1 MLHGYLGKIK
11 WGEGYS
17 LPDGS
22 DRAFPL
28 AWSSVTH
35 IIGSVSVQKVVARLD
50 NGFYYVACVR
60 NVMGEGDSTNI

>member
-1 MLHGYLGKIK
+1 MLHCYLGKIK
-11 WGEGYS
+11 WGEG

-22 DRAFPL
+22 DPALPL

-35 IIGSVSVQKVVARLD
+35 IIGSVSVQKVAARLD

-60 NVMGEGDSTNI
+60 NVTGEGDSTNN

>member
-1 MLHGYLGKIK
+1 MVTWGKLSGGRGTVYLMAD
-11 WGEGYS
+11 
-17 LPDGS
+17 P
-22 DRAFPL
+22 AFPL